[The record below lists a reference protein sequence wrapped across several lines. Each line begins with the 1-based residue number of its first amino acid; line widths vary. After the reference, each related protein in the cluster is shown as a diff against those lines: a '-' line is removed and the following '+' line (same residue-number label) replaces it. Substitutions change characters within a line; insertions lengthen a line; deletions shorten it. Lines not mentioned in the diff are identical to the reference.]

1 MALLLEGKVAVI
13 TGAGA
18 GIARAATKVFVREGA
33 KVLAADISG
42 AERDTVAEVGR
53 DAVAFHCDVTE
64 ETEVVSMI
72 AAAVDEWG
80 RIDAILNVAGSTG
93 AVAGLRGA
101 SGGEGTHHEVTM
113 AEYDHFMDV
122 NLRGVL
128 LCQQY
133 AIRAMVKNGGGAIVN
148 FSSVG
153 GLNAEEMA
161 ASAYMAAKAGVHA
174 ITKAAAVQYGRDGI
188 RANVIA
194 PGFTVTEIMSGM
206 SAEMLN
212 EMSAKTALGRP
223 GRPDDAAEVAA
234 FLASDRAA
242 FVTGTIIPVDGGWS
256 AKLA

>member
-1 MALLLEGKVAVI
+1 MALLLDGKVAII

-42 AERDTVAEVGR
+42 AQQDTAAEAGPNV
-53 DAVAFHCDVTE
+53 VPFHCDVTE
-64 ETEVVSMI
+64 EVQVAAMI
-72 AAAVDEWG
+72 AAAVESFG
-80 RIDAILNVAGSTG
+80 RVDAILNVAGSTG

-101 SGGEGTHHEVTM
+101 SGGGGTHHEVTM
-113 AEYDHFMDV
+113 EEYDHFMDV

-133 AIRAMVKNGGGAIVN
+133 AIRAMIKNGGGAIVN

-206 SAEMLN
+206 SAEMLA
-212 EMSAKTALGRP
+212 EMSAKTAIGRP
-223 GRPDDAAEVAA
+223 GRADDAAEVAA

-242 FVTGTIIPVDGGWS
+242 YVTGAIIPVDGGWS